1 MNRYTLRLKDLLWAL
16 GTFEY
21 VKVVE
26 DLPNDELGNNR
37 ELVLAEDFVL
47 PIENDEDYEFLRET
61 DYAVVDIMTFYDE
74 NYGAMLRIAVK
85 EFDE

>member
-21 VKVVE
+21 VKVAE
-26 DLPNDELGNNR
+26 DLSND
-37 ELVLAEDFVL
+37 ELVLAEDFVGS
-47 PIENDEDYEFLRET
+47 IENDEDYKFLRET
-61 DYAVVDIMTFYDE
+61 DYAVVDIMTSGDE
-74 NYGAMLRIAVK
+74 NYGAMLRITVK

>member
-21 VKVVE
+21 VKVAE
-26 DLPNDELGNNR
+26 DLPNDELGNIR
-37 ELVLAEDFVL
+37 ELVLAEDFVGS
-47 PIENDEDYEFLRET
+47 IENDEAYKFLRET
-61 DYAVVDIMTFYDE
+61 DYAVVDIMTFGDE
-74 NYGAMLRIAVK
+74 NYGAMLRISVE

>member
-1 MNRYTLRLKDLLWAL
+1 MNKYTLRLKDLLWAL

-21 VKVVE
+21 VKVAE
-26 DLPNDELGNNR
+26 DLSNDEFGNNR
-37 ELVLAEDFVL
+37 ELVLAEDFVGS
-47 PIENDEDYEFLRET
+47 IENDEDYKFLRET
-61 DYAVVDIMTFYDE
+61 DYAVVDIMTFSDE

>member
-16 GTFEY
+16 GRFEY
-21 VKVVE
+21 VKVAE

-37 ELVLAEDFVL
+37 EIVLAEDFVCL
-47 PIENDEDYEFLRET
+47 IENVEDYKFLRET
-61 DYAVVDIMTFYDE
+61 DYAVVDIMTFVDK
-74 NYGAMLRIAVK
+74 NYGAMLRISVK

>member
-21 VKVVE
+21 VKV
-26 DLPNDELGNNR
+26 
-37 ELVLAEDFVL
+37 AEDFVGS
-47 PIENDEDYEFLRET
+47 IENDEDYKFLRET
-61 DYAVVDIMTFYDE
+61 DYAVVDIMTFGDE
-74 NYGAMLRIAVK
+74 KYGAMLRISVE